1 MIYLFLIAL
10 IYLIGLIFY
19 SAYAYDK
26 VENFYIP
33 YEKTNLDIKI
43 ESIKN
48 NIVIAK
54 AFLY

>member
-19 SAYAYDK
+19 GAYAYDK

-48 NIVIAK
+48 NIVITK
-54 AFLY
+54 TFLY